1 MGIDQRQRS
10 TVKPVRRPTLYDV
23 ARAAGVSHQ
32 TVSQVVKGGPNVRAV
47 TREKVE
53 RAIAELGYSPNMT
66 ARALASS
73 RSMRIGALFFDRYDE
88 IGPTRNMQAAVDHA
102 RSSGYIV
109 DVLGVDSSRADEV
122 AQAIDLLTQS
132 HVAGL
137 VVFAPTQAAI
147 DAVEAQQLTVPVV
160 IEARLKPQRDD
171 EHFVRSFD
179 GMQLIVDHLA
189 DLGHRSMTHVTGPRS
204 WVSAAGRNEAVRHTA
219 ERRGVQLKEVEGAW
233 TARSGYEA
241 TDAIDIEGGVTAV
254 LASNDQMALG
264 VIKALRKRGFTVPD
278 DISVA
283 GYDDVPESAYFEP
296 ALTTVVE
303 DFEGRGRLAMR
314 RLLAQIGGE
323 GLEDGAWYTPPR
335 LVVRESTAAPTR

>member
-1 MGIDQRQRS
+1 MGSRTGQGP
-10 TVKPVRRPTLYDV
+10 TTETVRRPTLYDV

-47 TREKVE
+47 TRERVE
-53 RAIAELGYSPNMT
+53 RAIAELGYRPNMT

-102 RSSGYIV
+102 RASGYIV

-122 AQAIDLLTQS
+122 AQAIDLLVQS

-137 VVFAPTQAAI
+137 VVFAPTQSAI
-147 DAVEAQQLTVPVV
+147 DAVEARRLSVPVV
-160 IEARLKPQRDD
+160 IEARLKPQRVDA
-171 EHFVRSFD
+171 EFERSFD
-179 GMQLIVDHLA
+179 GMRLIVDHLA
-189 DLGHRSMTHVTGPRS
+189 DLGHRSIAHVTGPLS
-204 WVSAAGRNEAVRHTA
+204 WVSAAGRNEAVRA
-219 ERRGVQLKEVEGAW
+219 AAARRGVALTEVEGAW

-241 TDAIDIEGGVTAV
+241 TAAIDVDGGVTGV

-264 VIKALRKRGFTVPD
+264 VVKALRERGLDVPGR
-278 DISVA
+278 ISVA
-283 GYDDVPESAYFEP
+283 GYDDVPESGYFEP
-296 ALTTVVE
+296 ALTTVSE

-314 RLLAQIGGE
+314 RLLAMVRGE
-323 GLEDGAWYTPPR
+323 RLEDDDWYTPPR